1 MSYVYHMSSPGY
13 SVDGNSSPGMVKSP
27 AKAPGQSHIKR
38 GDNLSVSSHS
48 FGRSVD
54 DVKDLHEQEPVV
66 GQFAAD
72 HSDKQTYGRRPQR
85 YDIREPDPEYV
96 SLEDLAPLAMNKIEA
111 LSIEGL
117 RIQVNF
123 DGSLGLEGTGGLQLL
138 DVKNSSADEGDE
150 MSKQTLKILDA
161 HHASD
166 LNRARRGK
174 GSKKGGLLG
183 NNFTVALMVHL
194 RDPLRNFEPVG
205 TLMLALNKPVENDE
219 IKVEE
224 KLVPVET
231 KEAFIEE
238 EINVEESMLVPQFK
252 ITKVHVAGV
261 KTKPVPS
268 KKPLWGS
275 STKQQQVG
283 S

>member
-1 MSYVYHMSSPGY
+1 MSYVYYMSSPGY
-13 SVDGNSSPGMVKSP
+13 LVVGNSSPGMVKSP

-38 GDNLSVSSHS
+38 GDNLSVLSRS

-54 DVKDLHEQEPVV
+54 DVKDLHEVLPILKLELSESQEPVV

-72 HSDKQTYGRRPQR
+72 HSDKQTYGRRTQR

-123 DGSLGLEGTGGLQLL
+123 DGSLGLEGTEGLQLL
-138 DVKNSSADEGDE
+138 DVKNSSAGHEDDDDGI
-150 MSKQTLKILDA
+150 M
-161 HHASD
+161 
-166 LNRARRGK
+166 
-174 GSKKGGLLG
+174 
-183 NNFTVALMVHL
+183 
-194 RDPLRNFEPVG
+194 
-205 TLMLALNKPVENDE
+205 ENDE

-238 EINVEESMLVPQFK
+238 EISVKESVLVPQFK
-252 ITKVHVAGV
+252 ITEVHVAGV
-261 KTKPVPS
+261 KTESVPS

-275 STKQQQVG
+275 STKQQQAG
-283 S
+283 SRWLVANGMGKKNAKHPLM